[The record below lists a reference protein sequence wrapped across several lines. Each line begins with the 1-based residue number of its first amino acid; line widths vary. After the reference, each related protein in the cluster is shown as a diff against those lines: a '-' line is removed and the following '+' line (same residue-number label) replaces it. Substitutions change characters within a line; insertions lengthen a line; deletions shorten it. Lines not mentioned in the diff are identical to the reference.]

1 MLCRRKLVSSKQN
14 KHEESRRNQSEEEGN
29 LVYHES
35 YEEFFEASNQIHA
48 TVALKNGTNHH
59 NIKAPN
65 CTPKDLDK
73 F

>member
-1 MLCRRKLVSSKQN
+1 MLCRRKIVSSKQN
-14 KHEESRRNQSEEEGN
+14 KRQESRRNQSEKEGS

-48 TVALKNGTNHH
+48 TVALKNGTIHH

-65 CTPKDLDK
+65 YISKDLDE